1 MDNYNRSIIIGLG
14 LMLVAPNQSNHQVIA
29 ASASS
34 ASSLVNSNTHQTFAD
49 ELTTNLYTNT
59 NECSSALGIS
69 MAFSLIYPGC
79 TGEAIDQLRN
89 VFGYPNDPNDSNNNN
104 IMQLVWEDTINRMQ
118 NKSAGQCPG
127 GRWNGECDS
136 EAPTLKIA
144 NSIWFDDNSTL
155 HQNYNNVVGR
165 YAKQID
171 LASDDSPIIVNEWV
185 KNSTNGMIES
195 IVPEDRPL
203 FPPHE
208 LIAINSIYL
217 KASWKHP
224 FREAMTNLDS
234 FYGSIARDVEV
245 SKAHFMN
252 GVFDSLNYSHDAL
265 PGYQIVQLP
274 FASSQMSMIIVLPM
288 SDAIGPSTSSN
299 VISALNDLQST
310 RVALSIPKFK
320 FESTYDDTLK
330 SALHQTGIIAPFTGG
345 SLCGLFQDAKYCDS
359 LYVDKVIQKTVI
371 DVHEIGIEA
380 AAVTAIL
387 LGRSAPVFSEEPVLM
402 MCNRPF
408 QFFVYDG
415 EEGLVLFEGRVGEP
429 AVPEGEGPVVPLLDS
444 KHEESDFWSKA
455 FYVSPVDPVD
465 SSPANDNMLV
475 NGKEVDSS
483 EAEPNSL
490 SSNRGFVSFKKCCTL
505 ILGAFLGFVL
515 GLLL

>member
-1 MDNYNRSIIIGLG
+1 
-14 LMLVAPNQSNHQVIA
+14 MLAPNQSNHQVIA
-29 ASASS
+29 
-34 ASSLVNSNTHQTFAD
+34 SLVNSNAHQTFAD
-49 ELTTNLYTNT
+49 ELTTNLYIKA
-59 NECSSALGIS
+59 NECSSALGVS

-79 TGEAIDQLRN
+79 TGDAIDQLRN
-89 VFGYPNDPNDSNNNN
+89 VFGYPADDDSSNSNNNN
-104 IMQLVWEDTINRMQ
+104 MQLVWEDTINRMQ

-127 GRWNGECDS
+127 GRWNGVECDS

-144 NSIWFDDNSTL
+144 NSIWFDDKSTL
-155 HQNYNNVVGR
+155 NQNYNNVVGE

-171 LASDDSPIIVNEWV
+171 LASDDSPIIVNQWV
-185 KNSTNGMIES
+185 KNSTNEMIEM

-224 FREAMTNLDS
+224 FPEAMTNLDS
-234 FYGSIARDVEV
+234 FYGSIARDVEL

-252 GVFDSLNYSHDAL
+252 GVFDNLNYSHDAL
-265 PGYQIVQLP
+265 PGYQIVRLP
-274 FASSQMSMIIVLPM
+274 FASSQMSMIVVLPM
-288 SDAIGPSTSSN
+288 SDEIGTATSSN
-299 VISALNDLQST
+299 LISALNDLQST
-310 RVALSIPKFK
+310 RVALSLPKFK

-330 SALHQTGIIAPFTGG
+330 SALLQTGIAAPFAGG
-345 SLCGLFQDAKYCDS
+345 SLCNIFQDAKYCDS

-380 AAVTAIL
+380 AAVTAIM

-402 MCNRPF
+402 MCDRPF
-408 QFFVYDG
+408 QFFVYD
-415 EEGLVLFEGRVGEP
+415 EVEGLVLFEGRVGEP
-429 AVPEGEGPVVPLLDS
+429 AVPEDESAAVPLLDS
-444 KHEESDFWSKA
+444 KHEESDFWSRA
-455 FYVSPVDPVD
+455 FYVTPVDPVD
-465 SSPANDNMLV
+465 SLPANDNVLV

-483 EAEPNSL
+483 EAELDSL
-490 SSNRGFVSFKKCCTL
+490 SSSSGFVSFKKCCTL